1 MLISDSEVVTS
12 QGIAELL
19 ASALAPIG
27 DISLEP
33 RLQGVALLD
42 DGVMFG
48 YVDATGTPYLRA
60 TAMSAPR
67 FHALDSTKHPEMQYW
82 SIPHS
87 LAADIPR
94 LRELAF
100 DAADAAHLAF
110 SFDIDEVTPLRLPG
124 PMPLH
129 SLVCLALLAV

>member
-67 FHALDSTKHPEMQYW
+67 FHALGSTKHPEMQYL
-82 SIPHS
+82 S
-87 LAADIPR
+87 LI
-94 LRELAF
+94 
-100 DAADAAHLAF
+100 H
-110 SFDIDEVTPLRLPG
+110 I
-124 PMPLH
+124 
-129 SLVCLALLAV
+129 

>member
-67 FHALDSTKHPEMQYW
+67 FHALGSTKHPEMQYPGCENSPLTLPTQRTW
-82 SIPHS
+82 RSLSISTRSHRCGCQDQCRCARS
-87 LAADIPR
+87 CAWLCLLSSVAWLASSAP
-94 LRELAF
+94 
-100 DAADAAHLAF
+100 
-110 SFDIDEVTPLRLPG
+110 
-124 PMPLH
+124 
-129 SLVCLALLAV
+129 